1 VNLIIAISISI
12 YLAISLYFGK
22 NWLKFFKTSSTKT
35 PENYFLSL
43 VILVIITISW
53 PLVLPLYLITSLSS
67 FVVKRLFSEKPKNT
81 YFEESIPAVTLTAT
95 TVYQSEK
102 F

>member
-1 VNLIIAISISI
+1 MNLIIATSISI
-12 YLAISLYFGK
+12 YLAISLSFGK
-22 NWLKFFKTSSTKT
+22 NWLKFFKSSSTKT

-43 VILVIITISW
+43 IILVIITISW

-81 YFEESIPAVTLTAT
+81 YLTESIPAVPLTVT
-95 TVYQSEK
+95 PGYQTEK